1 MAQQFAVGID
11 LGGTSIKAG
20 LVDDDGAI
28 LHHARVATQAD
39 RGPEHVLSRI
49 VHAVN
54 EVLRALPD
62 GEEVV
67 GVGVGS
73 PGKVSMDRT
82 TVSKPPNFPGWDTVN
97 LSASLS
103 GVVPG
108 SVTVEN
114 DANAAGLGSA
124 FWGAGQAFDSF
135 IMITLGTGV
144 GGAIIYNNRLF
155 RGSTGGA
162 GEIGHLS
169 IDYEGPYARS
179 GVAGAIE
186 AYLGIQFLSH
196 HARYRLL
203 TRPTMLRSMAGPDLE
218 RLTPKMLYDAAEEG
232 DAAAI
237 DMLAWAGHKLGCA
250 LGSAVNLL
258 DIRKVVVG
266 GGISAADTYLLEPAR
281 VSLRDSVM
289 PGMLDGIELVRERR
303 GNEVGVLGAARLAFE
318 RAEDEVSG
326 TLKA

>member
-20 LVDDDGAI
+20 LVDDEGTI
-28 LHHARVATQAD
+28 LYHARVETQAE

-49 VHAVN
+49 VQAVD
-54 EVLRALPD
+54 EALRALPA
-62 GEEVV
+62 GERVV

-82 TVSKPPNFPGWDTVN
+82 TVSKPPNFPGWDTVD
-97 LSASLS
+97 LSAAL
-103 GVVPG
+103 GRAVPG
-108 SVTVEN
+108 PVTVEN
-114 DANAAGLGSA
+114 DANVAGLGSA

-135 IMITLGTGV
+135 IMVTLGTGV
-144 GGAIIYNNRLF
+144 GGAIIHNNRLF
-155 RGSTGGA
+155 RGATGGA
-162 GEIGHLS
+162 GEIGHVS

-203 TRPTMLRSMAGPDLE
+203 TRPTLLRSMAGPDLE
-218 RLTPKMLYDAAEEG
+218 RLTPKMLYDAAEES
-232 DAAAI
+232 DEAAI
-237 DMLAWAGHKLGCA
+237 EMLAWAGHKLGCA
-250 LGSAVNLL
+250 LGSVVNLL

-266 GGISAADTYLLEPAR
+266 GGVSAAGAYILDPAR
-281 VSLRDSVM
+281 VSLQRSVM
-289 PGMLDGIELVRERR
+289 PAMLDGIELVRERR

-318 RAEDEVSG
+318 RAEDEARG
-326 TLKA
+326 TRMT